1 MVLTDE
7 QRAINKKISQKRWR
21 DKNREKISDDA
32 KAYYIANKAYINN
45 MHKIAYARKKYLNSL

>member
-45 MHKIAYARKKYLNSL
+45 MHKIAYARKKNI